1 MEIVMDEYKK
11 KILEN
16 AGIDMDEVLERF
28 MGNTGLMDK
37 FFSKFL
43 NDMNY
48 TKLNTAILCGD
59 ASGAFLAAHTLK
71 GLCGD
76 LYFKDLGKIVCK
88 QTYLLKGGDMES
100 ATAIMPQVA
109 QEYEK
114 LSAAFKDCLPL
125 AV

>member
-48 TKLNTAILCGD
+48 TKLNTAIL
-59 ASGAFLAAHTLK
+59 S
-71 GLCGD
+71 
-76 LYFKDLGKIVCK
+76 
-88 QTYLLKGGDMES
+88 
-100 ATAIMPQVA
+100 P
-109 QEYEK
+109 
-114 LSAAFKDCLPL
+114 
-125 AV
+125 